1 MKREVVS
8 SETVYSGRRV
18 NLRRDVLR
26 DEAGAEYVRE
36 VVEHPGAAVI
46 VPFLPDGRVVLV
58 RQYRHAV
65 GRSLLEL
72 PAGTLEPDEDPA
84 ECARRELEEETGW
97 RAGKVLP
104 LASVYSSPG
113 ILNEAMRFFVA
124 RDLVPGTADPDPG
137 EDIEVVLLPVAEA
150 LRRVRSG
157 EIRDG
162 KTVTG
167 LLLGTTE

>member
-18 NLRRDVLR
+18 NVRRDVLR
-26 DEAGAEYVRE
+26 DESGAEFLRE
-36 VVEHPGAAVI
+36 VVEHPGAAVV

-65 GRSLLEL
+65 GECLLEL
-72 PAGTLEPDEDPA
+72 PAGTLEPGEDA
-84 ECARRELEEETGW
+84 ADCARRELEEETGW

-113 ILNEAMRFFVA
+113 ILNEAMRFFLA
-124 RDLVPGTADPDPG
+124 RELEAGTADPDPG
-137 EDIEVVLLPVAEA
+137 EEIEVVPLTVAEA